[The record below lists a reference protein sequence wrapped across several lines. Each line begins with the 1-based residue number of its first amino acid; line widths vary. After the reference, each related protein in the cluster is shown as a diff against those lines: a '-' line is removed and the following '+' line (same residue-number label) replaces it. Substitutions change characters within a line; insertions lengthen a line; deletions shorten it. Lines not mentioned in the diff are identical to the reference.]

1 MELISILSYKKK
13 SSVEKAKKGDK
24 ENFLALINENRLSIY
39 KVARG
44 ILNNQYDIEDA
55 IQNTI
60 IKAYEKIRTLENNE
74 LFKTWII
81 RILIN
86 ECKDILRKNK
96 RIISLDEEINK
107 SIYIDVYEN
116 IDLTR
121 AINSL
126 CEDLR
131 IVTVLF
137 YFEDMSTKD
146 IAKVLDIPD
155 GTVRSR
161 LSRSRQQL
169 REIIEGVDLN
179 ENI

>member
-1 MELISILSYKKK
+1 MELISILNYKKK
-13 SSVEKAKKGDK
+13 SSREKSKKIDK
-24 ENFLALINENRLSIY
+24 EIFLLLINDNRLSIY

-55 IQNTI
+55 IQNTL
-60 IKAYEKIRTLENNE
+60 IKAYEKNDTLKDSN

-86 ECKDILRKNK
+86 ECKNILRKNK
-96 RIISLDEEINK
+96 RTISLDGELNQAVYTD
-107 SIYIDVYEN
+107 IYED

-121 AINSL
+121 AINL
-126 CEDLR
+126 LTEELK

-137 YFEDMSTKD
+137 YFEDMTTKD
-146 IAKVLDIPD
+146 ISIILDIPD

-161 LSRSRQQL
+161 LSRARQQL
-169 REIIEGVDLN
+169 RGIIEEV
-179 ENI
+179 E

>member
-1 MELISILSYKKK
+1 MELISILNYKKK

-60 IKAYEKIRTLENNE
+60 IKAYEKISTLENND

-96 RIISLDEEINK
+96 RIISLDEEINQ
-107 SIYIDVYEN
+107 SIYTDVYEN

-146 IAKVLDIPD
+146 IGKILDIPD

>member
-1 MELISILSYKKK
+1 MELISILNCKKK
-13 SSVEKAKKGDK
+13 SSVEKAKNGSE

-39 KVARG
+39 KVAKG

-60 IKAYEKIRTLENNE
+60 IKAYEKIGTLKDNKF
-74 LFKTWII
+74 FKTWII

-96 RIISLDEEINK
+96 RIISLDKEINQEV
-107 SIYIDVYEN
+107 YIDVYEN
-116 IDLTR
+116 IDLIR
-121 AINSL
+121 AINL
-126 CEDLR
+126 LGEELK

-137 YFEDMSTKD
+137 YFEDMTTKD
-146 IAKVLDIPD
+146 IALILEIPE

-161 LSRSRQQL
+161 LSRARQKL
-169 REIIEGVDLN
+169 REVIEEVDLN
-179 ENI
+179 ENV

>member
-13 SSVEKAKKGDK
+13 SSREKAKKIDK
-24 ENFLALINENRLSIY
+24 EKFLLLINDNRLSIY

-44 ILNNQYDIEDA
+44 ILNSQYDIEDA
-55 IQNTI
+55 IQNTL
-60 IKAYEKIRTLENNE
+60 IKAYEKIDTLKDSN

-96 RIISLDEEINK
+96 RTISLDGEINQGVYTD
-107 SIYIDVYEN
+107 IYED

-121 AINSL
+121 AINL
-126 CEDLR
+126 LNEELK

-137 YFEDMSTKD
+137 YFEDMTTKD
-146 IAKVLDIPD
+146 ISMILEIPD

-161 LSRSRQQL
+161 LSRARQQL
-169 REIIEGVDLN
+169 REIIEEV
-179 ENI
+179 E

>member
-1 MELISILSYKKK
+1 MELISILNYKKRPN
-13 SSVEKAKKGDK
+13 VEKAKKGDK

-96 RIISLDEEINK
+96 RIISLDEEINQ

-126 CEDLR
+126 CEDLK